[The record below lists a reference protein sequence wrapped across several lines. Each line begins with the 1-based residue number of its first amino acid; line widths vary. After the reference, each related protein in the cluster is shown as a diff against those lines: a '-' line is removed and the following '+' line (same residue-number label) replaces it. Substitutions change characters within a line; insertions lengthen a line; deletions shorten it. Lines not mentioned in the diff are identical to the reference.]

1 MRLFIIVSGILAL
14 AVFSCQSDRPADT
27 ETEPAEIIDTA
38 RQVVEQAI
46 QRHGGDALPSAE
58 ISFTFRGRRYEA
70 EGVGGNFAY
79 RRIFTG
85 ESGDRIVDELT
96 PRGLTRTSDGEAVAL
111 TPKDSSAFAGSV
123 NSVIYFALLPYF
135 LRDEAVQLT
144 YLGMSEQLG
153 APYHKVK
160 VTFRQNGGG
169 EDFQDE
175 YTYWI
180 HRDSLTMDYLAYN
193 YLTDGGGAR
202 FRGAYHVR
210 EVGGI
215 RFQDYVNFK
224 PRDERRDVWRFDS
237 LFAAGLLDTLSLIEL
252 EAVEVDR
259 N

>member
-1 MRLFIIVSGILAL
+1 MRLFIIVLGILTL
-14 AVFSCQSDRPADT
+14 AVFSCQNDQPAEDQI
-27 ETEPAEIIDTA
+27 EPAEAIDTA

-46 QRHGGDALPSAE
+46 QRHGGELLPAAR
-58 ISFTFRGRRYEA
+58 IGFTFRGRRYEA
-70 EGVGGNFAY
+70 TGVGGNYTY
-79 RRIFTG
+79 RRIFAN
-85 ESGDRIVDELT
+85 ESGEQIVDELT
-96 PRGLTRTSDGEAVAL
+96 PRGLTRTIDGEAVAL
-111 TPKDSSAFAGSV
+111 TPKDSSAYAGSV
-123 NSVIYFALLPYF
+123 NSVLYFALLPYY
-135 LRDEAVQLT
+135 LQDEAVQLT
-144 YLGMSEQLG
+144 YLGLSEQLG

-160 VTFRQNGGG
+160 VTFRQDGGG

-193 YLTDGGGAR
+193 YLTNGGGAR
-202 FRGAYHVR
+202 FRSAYHGR

-237 LFAAGLLDTLSLIEL
+237 LFAAGLLDTLSLIAL

-259 N
+259 D